1 MTYEEWEQD
10 MYDEITYGDHSWS
23 SEDFRPHKEVKEEG
37 MRYILL
43 DFVEDEDEDEELP
56 F

>member
-10 MYDEITYGDHSWS
+10 MYDEITYGDHSCF
-23 SEDFRPHKEVKEEG
+23 SEDFRPHKDENEEG
-37 MRYILL
+37 KRYILL
-43 DFVEDEDEDEELP
+43 DFVEDKDEELP

>member
-23 SEDFRPHKEVKEEG
+23 SEDFRPHKEKNEEG
-37 MRYILL
+37 IIPIVF
-43 DFVEDEDEDEELP
+43 FVDENDEELP